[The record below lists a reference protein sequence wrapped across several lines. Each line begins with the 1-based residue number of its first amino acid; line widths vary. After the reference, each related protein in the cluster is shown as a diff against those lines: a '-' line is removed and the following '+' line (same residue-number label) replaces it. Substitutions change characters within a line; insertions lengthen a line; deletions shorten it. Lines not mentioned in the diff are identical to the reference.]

1 MMAAAGSAIRVAD
14 VLATTGTARRRDWRF
29 IVGGVGVGVFVLAA
43 IFAPVVAPYAPDAL
57 DVAARLE
64 PPSYSHLLG
73 TDQLGRDILSRL
85 LYGLRPSLEASLA
98 AVALAALGGTV
109 LGLAAGYFGTWLDEI
124 TTRVLD
130 LLIAWPSVFLGI
142 AIVLVLGAG
151 ESEIILAIGFAEL
164 PVFARLVRSIA
175 IVNAASEH
183 VEAARAMGASHVR
196 IMRVHILPFV
206 FLPMVVQF
214 AIAAPQ
220 ALVAEAGLNYLGLG
234 TQPPNPSLGAMVSE
248 GQTYISQ
255 SSGQVVFPVIVIAL
269 LVICLT
275 QIADGLQD
283 KLDPHRRRVL
293 S

>member
-1 MMAAAGSAIRVAD
+1 MAAAELTV
-14 VLATTGTARRRDWRF
+14 GTAEVPTATARSRRYDWRF
-29 IVGGVGVGVFVLAA
+29 IVGGVGVSVFVLAA
-43 IFAPVVAPYAPDAL
+43 LLAPVITPYAPNAL
-57 DVAARLE
+57 DLAARLA
-64 PPSYSHLLG
+64 PPSQSHFLG

-85 LYGLRPSLEASLA
+85 LYGLRPSLVASIA

-151 ESEIILAIGFAEL
+151 ESEIILAIGLAGL

-183 VEAARAMGASHVR
+183 VEAARAMGASHLRV
-196 IMRVHILPFV
+196 MRVHILPFV

-275 QIADGLQD
+275 LIADGLQD
-283 KLDPHRRRVL
+283 RLDPHRRRVL
-293 S
+293 P